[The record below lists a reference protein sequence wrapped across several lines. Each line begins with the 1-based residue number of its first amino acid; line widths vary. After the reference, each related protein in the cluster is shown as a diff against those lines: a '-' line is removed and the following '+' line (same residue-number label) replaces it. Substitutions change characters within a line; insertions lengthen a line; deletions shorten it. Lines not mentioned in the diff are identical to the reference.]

1 MDVNFP
7 SIQSFYSRELPPS
20 SQDANGESSKSAKP
34 GDGFTSSEVE
44 AALDP
49 LSRPWEPSRHYEMC
63 PISLLE
69 TGPRNY
75 QISGRIVNFADNF
88 REQGFHFL
96 VVTDGSGAIAR
107 SKVKVFYFKESD
119 YQLLLGQRVS
129 IWATYIADSTGAS
142 SGNIPFCFST
152 TTLYPG
158 RNGATHII
166 VHNDDPG
173 SEGYRIM
180 RCPLECNLKEYEY
193 LPALMTLKSFLSTG
207 YDLGEGKILV
217 CVRSVGPR
225 RTVQSKKTQ
234 RTHDMV
240 EVGVFDD
247 TATCV
252 LKLWGGK
259 IPSAKTWIP
268 NQTILLISKPTYKD
282 TGTSPELG
290 IGFSSMVDVNPEF
303 PDVDWL
309 RNKVNSMTKK
319 QSIFIPFP
327 SDTWDIERAI
337 NGPDRTLF
345 TIADVEERVRHP
357 EVIVDFTGKLNVIIL
372 EMKMMEHWR
381 KNTLCYLECC
391 GMPLYSN
398 KAVATCNNCQSK
410 RDLMLNPRIIGSII
424 DESGMIAANKLVW
437 HDGAWTQLLFGSAVG
452 EIQDDDSEPNLIEQS
467 WEDLTA
473 LGTDYLRDMEELLLY
488 SRITLTFGWSSQL
501 ERICI
506 LGVEW

>member
-7 SIQSFYSRELPPS
+7 SIQSFYSRELQPS
-20 SQDANGESSKSAKP
+20 SQGTSDGLSKSQKP

-44 AALDP
+44 AVLDP
-49 LSRPWEPSRHYEMC
+49 LSRPWKPSRHYETC

-69 TGPRNY
+69 TGPHNY

-88 REQGFHFL
+88 RDQGFHFL
-96 VVTDGSGAIAR
+96 VVTDGSGAIA
-107 SKVKVFYFKESD
+107 VKVYYIKVSD
-119 YQLLLGQRVS
+119 YQLLLGRRVT
-129 IWATYIADSTGAS
+129 IWTTFIGDSTGAS
-142 SGNIPFCFST
+142 SGSIPFCSST

-173 SEGYRIM
+173 SDGDRIL

-234 RTHDMV
+234 QTLEMV
-240 EVGVFDD
+240 EVGIFDD

-252 LKLWGGK
+252 LKLWEGK
-259 IPSAKTWIP
+259 VPSAKSWVP
-268 NQTILLISKPTYKD
+268 NETILLISKPTYKNR
-282 TGTSPELG
+282 GTSPELG
-290 IGFSSMVDVNPEF
+290 IGFSSMVDVNPMF
-303 PDVDWL
+303 PDADWL
-309 RNKVNSMTKK
+309 RNKVKSMAKK
-319 QSIFIPFP
+319 QSVYIPFP
-327 SDTWDIERAI
+327 SNTWDTERAI

-345 TIADVEERVRHP
+345 TIADVEDRVRHP
-357 EVIVDFTGKLNVIIL
+357 ESIVDFTGKMNVVIL
-372 EMKMMEHWR
+372 EMKLMEHWR
-381 KNTLCYLECC
+381 KGTLCYLECC
-391 GMPLYSN
+391 NMPLYSN
-398 KAVATCNNCQSK
+398 KPVAICKNCELK
-410 RDLMLNPRIIGSII
+410 RDLVLNQRIIGSMV

-437 HDGAWTQLLFGSAVG
+437 RDGAWTQLFFGSAADETQEV
-452 EIQDDDSEPNLIEQS
+452 DSEPDLIEQS
-467 WEDLTA
+467 WEDLTT
-473 LGTDYLRDMEELLLY
+473 LGTESLRYMEEFLLY
-488 SRITLTFGWSSQL
+488 SRVTLTFGWSSQP
-501 ERICI
+501 EKVCV